1 MFSKSLFVSGSL
13 SLLAVL
19 TLSGCGGA
27 PYAAGLSPELP
38 MPNDISGKIFY
49 VEGKEAWRSPSGGY
63 NAKTRNIHI
72 LQNTADLTLS
82 EGYRYFSFERP
93 VQLSNFDGSMINTAK
108 EFIEKC
114 TPSEGQIFDVGNARC
129 GLNGTTVKASV
140 LFVAFKEAPK
150 TILSYDA
157 KEVKAYLQENKLYR
171 DDSYEINE
179 AAVAKLFPK
188 QTKIP
193 QKKQ

>member
-1 MFSKSLFVSGSL
+1 MLSKSFLIAGSFL
-13 SLLAVL
+13 VTLL
-19 TLSGCGGA
+19 LSGCGSA
-27 PYAAGLSPELP
+27 PYAARLSQELP
-38 MPNDISGKIFY
+38 MPNDVAGKIFY

-93 VQLSNFDGSMINTAK
+93 IALSNFDGVMINTAK
-108 EFIEKC
+108 EFIDKC
-114 TPSEGQIFDVGNARC
+114 TPSEAQVFDVGNARC
-129 GLNGTTVKASV
+129 GLNVTTIKAGV

-157 KEVKAYLQENKLYR
+157 KEVKTYLQENKLYR
-171 DDSYEINE
+171 EDGYEINE
-179 AAVAKLFPK
+179 EAVAKLFPK

-193 QKKQ
+193 QKK

>member
-13 SLLAVL
+13 SLLAIL
-19 TLSGCGGA
+19 TLSGCGSA
-27 PYAAGLSPELP
+27 PYAAGLSSELP
-38 MPNDISGKIFY
+38 MPNDVPGKIFY

-93 VQLSNFDGSMINTAK
+93 IELSNFDGNMINTAK
-108 EFIEKC
+108 EFIDKC
-114 TPSEGQIFDVGNARC
+114 TPSEGQILDIGNARC
-129 GLNGTTVKASV
+129 GLNGTAMKASV

-171 DDSYEINE
+171 EDSYEVNE
-179 AAVAKLFPK
+179 EAVAKLFQK

>member
-1 MFSKSLFVSGSL
+1 MLR
-13 SLLAVL
+13 
-19 TLSGCGGA
+19 
-27 PYAAGLSPELP
+27 
-38 MPNDISGKIFY
+38 
-49 VEGKEAWRSPSGGY
+49 GKEAWRSPSGGY

-72 LQNTADLTLS
+72 LQNAADLTLS
-82 EGYRYFSFERP
+82 EGYRFFSFERP
-93 VQLSNFDGSMINTAK
+93 IELSNFDGSMINTAK
-108 EFIEKC
+108 EFIDKC

-129 GLNGTTVKASV
+129 GLNGTTVKAGV

-157 KEVKAYLQENKLYR
+157 NEVKAYLQENKLYR

-179 AAVAKLFPK
+179 AAVAKLFSK